1 MKNDIRKYINKE
13 LKISKSRKFAI
24 PLIPLII
31 VLFIII
37 AIIFVLSNNSG
48 KTNTRVLIESS
59 SYNDASSEKWKNG
72 IVICENGY
80 IYNMKDNY
88 FTDSSNL
95 EENSTNILQN
105 ATFKVR
111 KNV

>member
-1 MKNDIRKYINKE
+1 MKNDLRKYMNKE
-13 LKISKSRKFAI
+13 LKISKSRKLAI

-31 VLFIII
+31 VLLIIVV
-37 AIIFVLSNNSG
+37 IIFMLSNNS
-48 KTNTRVLIESS
+48 KKSNTRVLIESS
-59 SYNDASSEKWKNG
+59 SYNDTSSEKWKNG

-88 FTDSSNL
+88 FTDSTNI
-95 EENSTNILQN
+95 EENSANILQN

>member
-1 MKNDIRKYINKE
+1 MKNDLRKYINKE
-13 LKISKSRKFAI
+13 LKITKSRRLAF

-31 VLFIII
+31 IIFIII
-37 AIIFVLSNNSG
+37 AAIFFLNNNSG
-48 KTNTRVLIESS
+48 KTDTRVLIESS
-59 SYNDASSEKWKNG
+59 TYNDESEEKWKNG

-80 IYNMKDNY
+80 IYNMKDNH
-88 FTDSSNL
+88 FTDTANATEDSA
-95 EENSTNILQN
+95 NILKN